1 MKVEGKGGKGVQEEE
16 EDIEEV
22 GVGKQG
28 GKDVNDVKEVKEVKE
43 EVKSSASSNSLNR
56 GRKLPPIRG
65 DQLKGSTNEIVNDKK
80 PTLEV
85 SSPVYTTENAP
96 TVNENHPKTT

>member
-1 MKVEGKGGKGVQEEE
+1 MKVEGKGADKGVQEE

-28 GKDVNDVKEVKEVKE
+28 GKDVNEVKEVKE

-65 DQLKGSTNEIVNDKK
+65 DQLKGSTNEIISDKK
-80 PTLEV
+80 STLEV
-85 SSPVYTTENAP
+85 SSPLYTTQNAP
-96 TVNENHPKTT
+96 TVNENHPETTT